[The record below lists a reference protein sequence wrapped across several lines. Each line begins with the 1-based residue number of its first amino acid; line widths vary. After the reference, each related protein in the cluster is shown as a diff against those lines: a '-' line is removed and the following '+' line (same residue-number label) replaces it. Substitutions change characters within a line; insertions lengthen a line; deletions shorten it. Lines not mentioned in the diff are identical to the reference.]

1 MVSRLKSLYNLSPD
15 GSVRFFMM
23 ANIVNILNDKQDE
36 TIKILDVGGGS
47 PYMASVLKESTPNHQ
62 LTTIDILPK
71 PSDFYGRYIQG
82 DATKMPFESKSFEM
96 VISTDVMEHIPD
108 TNKEAFIRECTR
120 VAKKFVVIAAPFNT
134 EGVDRAEHAVND
146 LNIKLFGENQVWLN
160 EHFINKKPELDKT
173 LKFIKNL
180 GFNTEVVGTNNI
192 YDWVLSTHVNLIE
205 ASLGLGKKKLD
216 KINQSINE
224 EIFNRSNTNP
234 PFYRYFIII
243 SKEKLTDKI
252 SQNLSQLV
260 NLKMS
265 HSNNVRYYHELIN
278 LIVDKIIK
286 YEKELKK
293 TKILSGKKIGLLI
306 GQVDNL
312 KQEVDVLKQEI
323 DILKQDLFAKEVII
337 DKCRPYLTLLGVD
350 PIDWAKRLFK
360 FRDKKSK
367 H

>member
-23 ANIVNILNDKQDE
+23 ANIVSILNDKKDA

-108 TNKEAFIRECTR
+108 TNKEAFIRECMR
-120 VAKKFVVIAAPFNT
+120 VAKKYVIIAAPFNT
-134 EGVDRAEHAVND
+134 EGVDKAEHVVND
-146 LNIKLFGENQVWLN
+146 LNIKLFGENQPWLN
-160 EHFINKKPELDKT
+160 EHFINKKPELHKT
-173 LKFIKNL
+173 LQFIKKL
-180 GFNTEVVGTNNI
+180 GFETETVGTNNI
-192 YDWVLSTHVNLIE
+192 YDWVLSTHINLIE

-216 KINQSINE
+216 KLNWSINKDK
-224 EIFNRSNTNP
+224 FNNGNTTP
-234 PFYRYFIII
+234 PFYRYFIVIF
-243 SKEKLTDKI
+243 KEKPTDKVI
-252 SQNLSQLV
+252 KNLGQLV
-260 NLKMS
+260 NSKIS
-265 HSNNVRYYHELIN
+265 HSNNVEYNHELIN

-286 YEKELKK
+286 SEKELKEIK
-293 TKILSGKKIGLLI
+293 LLSDKQMDVLKNQI
-306 GQVDNL
+306 DNL
-312 KQEVDVLKQEI
+312 KQ
-323 DILKQDLFAKEVII
+323 DLSAKEAII
-337 DKCRPYLTLLGVD
+337 DKCKPYLTLLGIAPVSEF
-350 PIDWAKRLFK
+350 KRLFK
-360 FRDKKSK
+360 FIDKRPK